1 MPVTTP
7 SKQKQI
13 RNVAIIAHV
22 DHGKTTLVDHML
34 RQSGLFHENEQVEE
48 RVMDSGDL
56 EKERGITI
64 SSKNA
69 SLHYGDTKIN
79 LVDTPG
85 HADFGGEVE
94 RIMNMVDGAILL
106 VDASEGPL
114 PQTRFVVEKAIEK
127 DLNIVVCIN
136 KIDRDDAR
144 VSEVVDEVFELFME
158 LGASD
163 EQLDFPLVYSVAIE
177 GKAMPNPDNHADNLK
192 YLFEQVIDH
201 IPAPD
206 VDEEKPLQMLVSNL
220 SYSDYLGRLAIGRV
234 RQGRVS
240 TGNEVLLDQSD
251 GQQTARVQALFGFD
265 GLEQVEVDSLPA
277 GEIAVVAGF
286 ENVKI
291 GDSLTDPQHPDPLP
305 RIEVEEPT
313 VGITIHVNDGPFSG
327 RDGEHVTG
335 TKLYERLQQEDRN
348 NVAIRLEEQPQPD
361 RWKLLGRG
369 ELQLA
374 VLLEEMRR
382 DGYEMLV
389 SKPEVL
395 MKEKKGQTIEPV
407 ERVVIDIPETFVGA
421 VTEKLGGRQGE
432 MESYESIGSER
443 VRLEFTIPTRGL
455 IGYRSEFLTDTRG
468 TGLLNSHVTGYEPFQ
483 GEIDQRHTGALIADR
498 QGEARAY
505 AIHNLEERGTLFIE
519 PGTACY
525 QGMIV
530 GEHNKAPN
538 LDVNITKHK
547 QLTNFRAAGSDD
559 AIQLTPVKEMT
570 IERALEWI
578 TDDELIEITPKEI
591 RLRCRELDPNN
602 RST

>member
-1 MPVTTP
+1 
-7 SKQKQI
+7 
-13 RNVAIIAHV
+13 
-22 DHGKTTLVDHML
+22 
-34 RQSGLFHENEQVEE
+34 
-48 RVMDSGDL
+48 MDSGDL

-530 GEHNKAPN
+530 GEHNKAPS